1 VRGLAF
7 RIRRASLPLVDESL
21 SNEVSGLPLGEL
33 DRLLLRRKVMNDR
46 KRDRA
51 QGVAVD
57 HRLRQRSS
65 VRLSKM
71 ANIVPSGPYTQR
83 DHPVT
88 TPTVAEPRVSH
99 AALRSLCSDS
109 RYLQLQYARPCVAGS
124 FDRMDSTPRP
134 VVGVQLCTS
143 LYASK
148 AGVALPAARWH
159 TPCLYRSA
167 VDSRHGYELLLEGY
181 V

>member
-21 SNEVSGLPLGEL
+21 SNELSVLPVWSSIGFSSGGRFEC
-33 DRLLLRRKVMNDR
+33 RE
-46 KRDRA
+46 RDLAR
-51 QGVAVD
+51 GVAVD
-57 HRLRQRSS
+57 HRLPQRSS

-109 RYLQLQYARPCVAGS
+109 PYFQLQYARPCVAGS

-159 TPCLYRSA
+159 TLCLYRSA

>member
-1 VRGLAF
+1 
-7 RIRRASLPLVDESL
+7 
-21 SNEVSGLPLGEL
+21 
-33 DRLLLRRKVMNDR
+33 MNDR

-99 AALRSLCSDS
+99 ALC
-109 RYLQLQYARPCVAGS
+109 AVFVAIADIFNCS
-124 FDRMDSTPRP
+124 MP
-134 VVGVQLCTS
+134 VH
-143 LYASK
+143 A
-148 AGVALPAARWH
+148 
-159 TPCLYRSA
+159 
-167 VDSRHGYELLLEGY
+167 
-181 V
+181 